1 MGKKVNSIR
10 RLDHLGLNH
19 HVMCITRSME
29 EALAFVREN
38 PKGSIRTDRANE
50 SAYDLPFYV
59 YEDQKEFERLIPKLC
74 RHIKDGLILILSN
87 GHAYDTELR
96 YNLVCSIDWEHCCK
110 AEWSVKP
117 GASAPYVP
125 VSWRIGFPVR
135 PYRRPAFGL
144 GNQ

>member
-59 YEDQKEFERLIPKLC
+59 YEDQKEFERLIPKL
-74 RHIKDGLILILSN
+74 
-87 GHAYDTELR
+87 
-96 YNLVCSIDWEHCCK
+96 
-110 AEWSVKP
+110 
-117 GASAPYVP
+117 
-125 VSWRIGFPVR
+125 
-135 PYRRPAFGL
+135 
-144 GNQ
+144 